1 MAIKDMNKNKKGYK
15 GINHTRSK
23 NGKVG
28 SNANTPIKKD
38 TAYPTNTMKGK
49 SC

>member
-1 MAIKDMNKNKKGYK
+1 MAIKNTHKPKKGYS

-28 SNANTPIKKD
+28 SNANPPVKKD
-38 TAYPTNTMKGK
+38 TAYPNMKGK